1 LARPRNL
8 RTRTPDDSLEGFF
21 ARLPALLGRMAS
33 PSERVIFERYADLL
47 LVWNRTHR
55 LTAAKTRA
63 TVGQGLFLD
72 SLLFRALLPP
82 SPARIADVGAG
93 AGIPGLPLRIV
104 DPEVR
109 LTMIDSRRKPV
120 SFLRTLTRELGLSDV
135 DVEHG
140 RVEELAE
147 HAARMC
153 AAFDVVLSRSV
164 RLEHALLEASMRLLK
179 PHGIF
184 VASGPPPNQPAPEIR
199 WPGVASWKTISFESL
214 GIERRF
220 FIATPGLDQGLAVR
234 YCST

>member
-1 LARPRNL
+1 
-8 RTRTPDDSLEGFF
+8 
-21 ARLPALLGRMAS
+21 MA
-33 PSERVIFERYADLL
+33 FERYADLL
-47 LVWNRTHR
+47 LVWSRTHH

-63 TVGQGLFLD
+63 EVGQGLFLD
-72 SLLFRALLPP
+72 SLLFRSLLPP

-93 AGIPGLPLRIV
+93 AGIPGVPLRIV
-104 DPEVR
+104 DPGVR

-153 AAFDVVLSRSV
+153 AAFDVVLTRSV
-164 RLEHALLEASMRLLK
+164 RLEDELLEASMRLLK
-179 PHGIF
+179 PRGMF
-184 VASGPPPNQPAPEIR
+184 VASGPPPNKPAPEIR
-199 WPGVASWKTISFESL
+199 WSGVASWKVISFDSL

-220 FIATPGLDQGLAVR
+220 FIATAR
-234 YCST
+234 A

>member
-1 LARPRNL
+1 MAHPRPRSL
-8 RTRTPDDSLEGFF
+8 AARTPNDSLEDFF
-21 ARLPALLGRMAS
+21 TRLPALLGRMAS
-33 PSERVIFERYADLL
+33 PSERVAFERYADLL
-47 LVWNRTHR
+47 LVWSRTHH

-63 TVGQGLFLD
+63 EVGQGLFLD
-72 SLLFRALLPP
+72 SLLFRSLLPP

-93 AGIPGLPLRIV
+93 AGIPGVPLRIV
-104 DPEVR
+104 DPGVR

-153 AAFDVVLSRSV
+153 AAFDVVLTRSV
-164 RLEHALLEASMRLLK
+164 RLEEELLEASMRLLK
-179 PHGIF
+179 PHGMF
-184 VASGPPPNQPAPEIR
+184 VASGPPPNKPAPEIR
-199 WPGVASWKTISFESL
+199 WSGVASWKVISFDSL

-220 FIATPGLDQGLAVR
+220 FIATAR
-234 YCST
+234 A

>member
-1 LARPRNL
+1 
-8 RTRTPDDSLEGFF
+8 
-21 ARLPALLGRMAS
+21 MAS
-33 PSERVIFERYADLL
+33 PSERVAFERYADLL
-47 LVWNRTHR
+47 LVWSRTHH

-63 TVGQGLFLD
+63 EVGQGLFLD
-72 SLLFRALLPP
+72 SLLFRSLLPP

-93 AGIPGLPLRIV
+93 AGIPGVPLRIV
-104 DPEVR
+104 DPGVR

-153 AAFDVVLSRSV
+153 AAFDVVLTRSV
-164 RLEHALLEASMRLLK
+164 RLEEELLEASMRLLK
-179 PHGIF
+179 PHGMF
-184 VASGPPPNQPAPEIR
+184 VASGPPPNKPAPEIR
-199 WPGVASWKTISFESL
+199 WSGVASWKVISFDSL

-220 FIATPGLDQGLAVR
+220 FIATAR
-234 YCST
+234 A